1 MLFLGM
7 AKDSRRRLPVDLSDE
22 LRKILTAVAYKR
34 APKNGGKISVAKVI
48 SDELEGLKEKLRK
61 EAGNLLKG

>member
-7 AKDSRRRLPVDLSDE
+7 AKDSRRRLFVDVSAE
-22 LRKILTAVAYKR
+22 MREILGAVAYKR
-34 APKNGGKISVAKVI
+34 ARKDGGRVSAAKVI

-61 EAGNLLKG
+61 EAGSLLK